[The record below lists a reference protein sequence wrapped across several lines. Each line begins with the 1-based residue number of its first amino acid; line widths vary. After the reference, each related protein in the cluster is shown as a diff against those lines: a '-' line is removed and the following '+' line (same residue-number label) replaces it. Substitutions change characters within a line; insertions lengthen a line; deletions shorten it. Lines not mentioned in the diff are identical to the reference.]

1 MIGMEELVKDIELGV
16 LVHPTANKW
25 YEFYLYL
32 NSKVGSDVEIPVPL
46 ILGGSGAN
54 DFNKNKRLKSQL
66 ALASKS
72 GPLIFN
78 AALEFLATIA
88 EEDWV
93 KSEGDLD
100 PEAPEY
106 Y

>member
-1 MIGMEELVKDIELGV
+1 MMGMEELAKDIELGV
-16 LVHPTANKW
+16 LVHPTARKW
-25 YEFYLYL
+25 HEFYLFL
-32 NSKVGSDVEIPVPL
+32 NSKVGSDVEVPVPL

-66 ALASKS
+66 AFASKS
-72 GPLIFN
+72 SQLNFN
-78 AALEFLATIA
+78 AALEFLSTIA

-93 KSEGDLD
+93 KSEGYLD